1 MAWSRYIR
9 AWMMGVAA
17 LWSVFAL
24 VSCINEDTSDCG
36 EDYTLTYKM
45 KLKVNLSMVLDTE
58 LDEEADVAARPIVEG
73 AVNSIFK
80 AYAMD
85 NDLVFYRP
93 TTGQLVRH
101 ESNEMDGAQATYTL
115 FMPAANYRHIALAN
129 VVKEPHVEL
138 VEDEMINTLKLQH
151 VDALTADTVDSQHSS
166 LFAARMDIAEQD
178 FTHDMEVDL
187 AMLNAAT
194 VVLIDRNGLTPEAVQ
209 GCVEGV
215 ATSFSLND
223 STYNFEHNTLVR
235 AEHAAGPQHDI
246 LYAVTLPSRDKIETM
261 APSRGLTDEEGGT
274 IVSRAEQG
282 IWQFHVV
289 TKLNGKFTES
299 TLHLNTPLEAGQLR
313 ILKVKLQPDGRVVTD
328 LPDVGI
334 SVKLDWQPGG
344 EHDVDM

>member
-9 AWMMGVAA
+9 AWLMGVAT

-36 EDYTLTYKM
+36 KDYTLTYKM

-58 LDEEADVAARPIVEG
+58 LDEEADAAARPIVEG

-80 AYAMD
+80 AYATD

-93 TTGQLVRH
+93 QTGQLVRH

-115 FMPAANYRHIALAN
+115 FMPAAAYRHIALAN
-129 VVKEPHVEL
+129 VVKEPQVEL
-138 VEDEMINTLKLQH
+138 VGDENVTELKLQH
-151 VDALTADTVDSQHSS
+151 VDALTADTVDTQHAS
-166 LFAARMDIAEQD
+166 LFSARMNIAEQD

-187 AMLNAAT
+187 VMLNAAM

-209 GCVEGV
+209 GCVEGM

-235 AEHAAGPQHDI
+235 AAHAAGPQHDV
-246 LYAVTLPSRDKIETM
+246 LYAVTLPSRDKINTNASPLNEVEART
-261 APSRGLTDEEGGT
+261 
-274 IVSRAEQG
+274 EQG

-299 TLHLNTPLEAGQLR
+299 ILHLNTPLEAGQLR